1 MTREPDPGPRPVET
15 EDRATEDAL
24 KTLLPDDGGPVPA
37 ARTGD
42 ELSVAALT
50 AQVNEQTPAVGLRV
64 VRADSKTH
72 VTGATRYADDLALPG
87 MLHAAFLH
95 SAHAHA
101 RIKTID
107 VSDVVRM
114 PGVVATLTGDEIPVN
129 SFGSTYQDQ
138 PVLAVE
144 RVRHHGD
151 LVAAVAAET
160 EQQAR
165 DALSKIR
172 VEYELLPA
180 VFDPL
185 EAMTDDAPRLHG
197 PSNVY
202 TSKTIVRGD
211 VEAGFAESDHIF
223 EGRYTTQMIEHVP
236 MEPYAAI
243 AMWEAG
249 GRVHITTTL
258 GRITLAR
265 TDLART
271 LGLPVGRIRVTA
283 SILGGNFGGKN
294 EIRVE
299 PALAILSRK
308 SGRPVKAV
316 YSREEEFASSTVR
329 HPLVADYKTGVSA
342 SGRLIARRV
351 RLVLDGG
358 AYASWSETTV
368 GKAAILAAG
377 PYRIPNVHV
386 EGCAVYTNK
395 TVGGAMRGFGAPQ
408 VCFAYESHM
417 DEIARALGID
427 PLEIRLRNAFQ
438 EGSISPTGQIL
449 QAVGLRETLQAA
461 ASRVG
466 WPEVDA

>member
-1 MTREPDPGPRPVET
+1 MTREGDREPQAVET
-15 EDRATEDAL
+15 DDRTVAD
-24 KTLLPDDGGPVPA
+24 TLQSLLQEENRPVPA
-37 ARTGD
+37 ARTSGD
-42 ELSVAALT
+42 LSVAALT
-50 AQVNEQTPAVGLRV
+50 AEVNEQTPAVGLRV
-64 VRADSKTH
+64 VRADSRTH

-101 RIKTID
+101 RIRAID
-107 VSDVVRM
+107 VSDAARM

-138 PVLAVE
+138 PVLAVD

-151 LVAAVAAET
+151 LVVAVAAET

-165 DALSKIR
+165 DALSKIS
-172 VEYELLPA
+172 VEYQPLPT

-223 EGRYTTQMIEHVP
+223 ERRYTTQMIEHAP

-265 TDLART
+265 ADLART
-271 LGLPVGRIRVTA
+271 LGLSVGRIRVTA

-299 PALAILSRK
+299 PVLAILSRK
-308 SGRPVKAV
+308 TGRPVKAV
-316 YSREEEFASSTVR
+316 YSRSEEFASSTVR
-329 HPLVADYKTGVSA
+329 HPLIADYKTGVSA
-342 SGRLIARRV
+342 DGRLLARRV

-408 VCFAYESHM
+408 VCFAYESQM
-417 DEIARALGID
+417 DEIARALDID
-427 PLEIRLRNAFQ
+427 PLEIRLRNGFE
-438 EGSISPTGQIL
+438 EGSISPTGQVL
-449 QAVGLRETLQAA
+449 QAVGLSETLRVAA
-461 ASRVG
+461 ARAG
-466 WPEVDA
+466 WSEVET